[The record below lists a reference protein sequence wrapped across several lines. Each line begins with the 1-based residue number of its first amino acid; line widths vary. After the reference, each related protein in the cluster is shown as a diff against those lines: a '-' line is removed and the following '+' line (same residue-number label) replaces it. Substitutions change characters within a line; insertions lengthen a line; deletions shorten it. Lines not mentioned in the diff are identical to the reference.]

1 MTDIVLVNP
10 NAYGM
15 SQLVSWNS
23 PNLGIAYTASA
34 LENEGIDVKII
45 DSNYEN
51 FDDKKTC
58 AILEKIDPQ
67 IVGIYSSSLQLREA
81 VKIAKN
87 VKKSLNAKTV
97 IGGPHISSDP
107 NFIKRFKCFDF
118 GFVGESEVDFPKFT
132 NRLLHGKKEK
142 KLIFGEPQKN
152 LDKIPFPS
160 YHLLSFN
167 KNYVITT
174 KRKTSHVIISRGCPY
189 NCAFCTVKKPPLR
202 FRSPKNIIE
211 EIKLLQDEYKINSIL
226 FECASFTL
234 NRNQVL
240 GICQELNKEKLDISW
255 SCSTRCDL
263 FDEGLAKNMKR
274 AGCYNI
280 NFGVESGS
288 YDTRKKIGKNFDDN
302 VIKKVFEICR
312 KHDILTGAFWLL
324 GFPWETRQDI
334 EKTIKFSIDL
344 DANLSSYAPVILY
357 PDTSLFKFMVKRK
370 KIKSNAWDM
379 FVQTGIAP
387 LSVPDGFPRE
397 AVFQFV
403 KEAYKKFYLRR
414 EKILF
419 AIKKLNFDAQMLKRT
434 FQIYS

>member
-10 NAYGM
+10 NDYGM
-15 SQLVSWNS
+15 RPPQYYL

-34 LENEGIDVKII
+34 LENDGVDVKII
-45 DSNYEN
+45 DSYYEN
-51 FDDKKTC
+51 LDVKKTC
-58 AILEKIDPQ
+58 KMLERIDPQ

-87 VKKSLNAKTV
+87 VKKFLNAKTV

-107 NFIKRFKCFDF
+107 IFIKRFKCFDF
-118 GFVGESEVDFPKFT
+118 GFIGESEVDFPKFV
-132 NRLLHGKKEK
+132 NALLHDRKQK
-142 KLIFGEPQKN
+142 KLTWGRPHKD
-152 LDKIPFPS
+152 LDKVHFPA
-160 YHLLSFN
+160 YHLISLK
-167 KNYVITT
+167 KNYVLTT
-174 KRKTSHVIISRGCPY
+174 KRKISHVITSRGCPY

-211 EIKLLQDEYKINSIL
+211 EIKFLHDEYKIDSIL

-234 NRNQVL
+234 NRKQVL
-240 GICQELNKEKLDISW
+240 GICEKLTKEKLDISW

-263 FDEGLAKNMKR
+263 FDEGLAKSMKR

-288 YDTRKKIGKNFDDN
+288 YETRKKIGKNFDDDI
-302 VIKKVFEICR
+302 IKKVFEICR
-312 KHDILTGAFWLL
+312 KYDILTGAFWLI

-334 EKTIKFSIDL
+334 EKTINFSIDL
-344 DANLSSYAPVILY
+344 DADLSSYAPVILY
-357 PDTSLFKFMVKRK
+357 PDTPLFKFMVKK
-370 KIKSNAWDM
+370 NKIKSNAWDM

-414 EKILF
+414 EKVLF
-419 AIKKLNFDAQMLKRT
+419 AIKKLNFDTQMFKRISQSY
-434 FQIYS
+434 F